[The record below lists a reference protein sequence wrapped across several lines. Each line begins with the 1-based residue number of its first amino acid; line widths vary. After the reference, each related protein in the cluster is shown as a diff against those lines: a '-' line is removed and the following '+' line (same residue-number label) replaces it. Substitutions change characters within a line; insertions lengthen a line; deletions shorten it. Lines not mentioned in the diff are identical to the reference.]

1 MSVILNSPNVVIG
14 HMSGGT
20 ININNAASEPS
31 KKDQAKHQQVE
42 DIAPVEDSAYS
53 EKEQAN
59 TTKNS
64 HYTAAKYK
72 DILPIP
78 RKGKYTEVRRYIEE
92 RCKFDEEFRD
102 YVAHHS
108 RVELCMR
115 LTDEF
120 GWDVDD
126 HHLGVNMNRNR

>member
-20 ININNAASEPS
+20 ININNPTPEPS
-31 KKDQAKHQQVE
+31 RKTEPVCE
-42 DIAPVEDSAYS
+42 DVMPDGNAAYS
-53 EKEQAN
+53 EKEQARD
-59 TTKNS
+59 TKNS
-64 HYTAAKYK
+64 PNNAAKYEH
-72 DILPIP
+72 ILPIP
-78 RKGKYTEVRRYIEE
+78 RKGKYSEVRNYIKE
-92 RCKFDEEFRD
+92 RCKFDPEFK
-102 YVAHHS
+102 YFVESHS